1 MLQRMTTLI
10 LRLVI
15 PAVLRRVTGL
25 IQMPEETLV
34 TEIISVTI
42 PEATAIQVV
51 TMEIQAETVL
61 PAVATVPVTIIIA
74 IR

>member
-51 TMEIQAETVL
+51 TMEIQAETVVL
-61 PAVATVPVTIIIA
+61 AVATVPGTIIMA

>member
-15 PAVLRRVTGL
+15 LAVLRRVTGL